1 MYRLRYTGTLP
12 DSVIAWPVLR
22 TLLITPGETYTI
34 GRASDNLLNLFI
46 AQLPPEHESSKTA
59 VSRRH
64 AHLSLETSGEFFL
77 RDLNTVNG
85 TFVNGVRLRGEVNT
99 RVPLGAELVFGGNS
113 VVDVGESPEV
123 YTRKGKIILKSYAF
137 VLERADAA
145 EAEQAHAHMATTG
158 TLVDH
163 AATVPGA
170 PSPAAG
176 PAPALQPTGGAA
188 ASSSSSS
195 SSSSASP
202 ETVAKLQAASTAK
215 GGAHRSE
222 VSRADGADACFAGVS
237 ASATTAPPFPLG
249 RPPTGSSTSRGG
261 EGAAESGTGSDE
273 DNATEMDAEESRSV
287 GAAPSRA
294 LHAAAVAAAAAGEGA
309 GAAASTA
316 ASAAAA
322 AASPL
327 KRRKSSGEYR
337 ALRSR
342 LTAFS
347 QRLGEVQ
354 AQVMQ
359 LNGELQD
366 LLAGL
371 Q

>member
-34 GRASDNLLNLFI
+34 GRASDNTLNLFI
-46 AQLPPEHESSKTA
+46 AQLPPEHENSKTA

-123 YTRKGKIILKSYAF
+123 YARKGKIILKSYAF
-137 VLERADAA
+137 VLERGEAA

-195 SSSSASP
+195 SSSASP

-215 GGAHRSE
+215 GGAHRSG
-222 VSRADGADACFAGVS
+222 VSRADGADACFAGAS

-249 RPPTGSSTSRGG
+249 RPPLGGSTSRGG

-273 DNATEMDAEESRSV
+273 DDATEMDAEESRSA
-287 GAAPSRA
+287 GAAPLRA
-294 LHAAAVAAAAAGEGA
+294 LHAGAVAAAAAGEGA
-309 GAAASTA
+309 GAGAAAAAS
-316 ASAAAA
+316 AA

-337 ALRSR
+337 ALRAR
-342 LTAFS
+342 LTTFS